1 MADNFL
7 EGHYEEYL
15 KRKAEWERK
24 KKLGIIKKKSV
35 SPKGKTDNYIFYSP
49 KK

>member
-1 MADNFL
+1 MADGYIESKFAD
-7 EGHYEEYL
+7 YE

-24 KKLGIIKKKSV
+24 KRLGLIKKSKPNSNNQNN
-35 SPKGKTDNYIFYSP
+35 D

>member
-1 MADNFL
+1 MADGYIESKFAD
-7 EGHYEEYL
+7 YE

-24 KKLGIIKKKSV
+24 KKLGLIKKFKSN
-35 SPKGKTDNYIFYSP
+35 TNND